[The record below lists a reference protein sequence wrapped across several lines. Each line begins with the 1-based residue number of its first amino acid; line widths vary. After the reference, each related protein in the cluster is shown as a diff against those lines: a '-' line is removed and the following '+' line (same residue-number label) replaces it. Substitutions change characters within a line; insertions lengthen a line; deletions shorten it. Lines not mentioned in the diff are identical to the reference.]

1 MSAKGFGDSVN
12 TRARRLLTVVAAIA
26 AMMAIA
32 TNEAGATRH
41 RPFGDV
47 RVVATVPTPPG
58 FPEGIAL
65 LGQRMY
71 VSGPATFGT
80 AGGPPS
86 AVLVYSARS
95 GRLLDHLPAQGENL
109 AIEHANSNI
118 ALDRQGRVYV
128 LNTQLGVYRLG
139 RNGTQEHYAGPFPDL
154 PQCGMAPPPCSPT
167 VFDGPPLPNDLAF
180 DAAGNLYVT
189 DSLQATIWQI
199 PSGGGAPQ
207 IWFQDIRLA
216 STTFGPNGIR
226 VSPDGSRVFFI
237 VSDDLNHQGFVYT
250 LPLVPIPGPSDLT
263 VFHQYSAGEIPDQ
276 LAFGRAGDVYVTL
289 ANPPD
294 SGISILGPDGQEKV
308 RLGNP
313 PGSSLEPYDSPA
325 GLAFDG
331 SGSVLVANHA
341 VFSMNAAHFAV
352 LDVFVGDRGAPL
364 FRPVVR

>member
-1 MSAKGFGDSVN
+1 MSAKGFGDGVN
-12 TRARRLLTVVAAIA
+12 TRARRLLTVVVAIA

-47 RVVATVPTPPG
+47 RVLAPVPTPPG

-65 LGQRMY
+65 FGQRMY

-95 GRLLDHLPAQGENL
+95 GRLLDYLPAQGENL

-128 LNTQLGVYRLG
+128 LNTQLGVYRLD

-189 DSLQATIWQI
+189 DSLQATIWRI

-226 VSPDGSRVFFI
+226 VSPDGTRVFFI
-237 VSDDLNHQGFVYT
+237 VSDDLNHQGIVYT
-250 LPLVPIPGPSDLT
+250 LPLVPIPGPTDLT
-263 VFHQYSAGEIPDQ
+263 VFHQYSEGEIPDQ
-276 LAFGRAGDVYVTL
+276 LAFGRVGDVYVTL

-294 SGISILGPDGQEKV
+294 SGISILGPEA
-308 RLGNP
+308 RRRCASATHPAP
-313 PGSSLEPYDSPA
+313 PSSPTTRPPVWPSTARGRCWSPTTQC
-325 GLAFDG
+325 
-331 SGSVLVANHA
+331 S
-341 VFSMNAAHFAV
+341 
-352 LDVFVGDRGAPL
+352 R
-364 FRPVVR
+364 